1 MRFVA
6 GQCEVN
12 FQNRTHTWQSAC
24 VRTSHSKLGWWFESG
39 KWYLNPLRVATFRI
53 SPCPAG
59 FGEEILD
66 CASSDVFGGGVF
78 PTSAG
83 LMDDS
88 EVAVVHSAM
97 SGAAITEVRPDTEG
111 SFVCK
116 VRAEVSLLLGVP
128 FFSIAVLSDTG
139 LIPEQ
144 MTWSELGSP
153 RCVSIVTKQLTR
165 HLTEDLFGA
174 IEGGDPEG
182 VRALLLDGQD
192 PTSMIVESALNIA
205 VVRGHAAI
213 VGVLLCGGAAVNL
226 IPPGVSHAALHHAV
240 IHGSI
245 LICQQL
251 LQAKADPSLPDRGGC
266 RPIHYAL
273 SGVAASA
280 SAQIAAELLSWGAD
294 AMDRDVDDDTGF
306 SMAVPGRLTSL
317 CLTSCWNR
325 LVWCDVFQRHIEVI
339 VEYGWTPALACT
351 CASMHKQIP
360 LVSRLIETDA
370 FGGSAGHNPFLPMCL
385 FGASLVGWAPKLP
398 ADLLPLQYLF
408 RHPGSMSTHAM
419 ERVQVQLAEFYRAMN
434 PYSYTLAKFP
444 TLFWILPVPFEILES
459 RVTWCYKLE
468 VARIF
473 FCLIKDGMSSQLECA
488 MIAFFWPEI
497 QEDPSLLEVVST
509 SKTSLS
515 RRDWIKKQVFAL
527 VWLHVLSSPSQHSV
541 FHRYVALFVALKTCP
556 WSRRPSKAKAA
567 QEKVLGIGVQ
577 DKKGGASRFS
587 DFESQTPSTFF
598 DAQEEADPL
607 FLETVKQ
614 RIASM
619 EAICCDFKVVL
630 ALHPRYWHMLPSPFA
645 VEHDSQWQFEASS
658 MRDKLSQA
666 AAALT
671 VDSNVPSEQCLNR
684 IDKRMRVYIGV
695 LRAFTAQLLRLPKHV
710 VWTVNPC
717 DAEVCK
723 RVWEREM
730 HLLRSRCRNF
740 AVHRELLGNG
750 CWESAGDCSAD
761 ALGGSAKMQGE
772 AKMMWEGG
780 VSHQR
785 QEKKARTALVSP
797 DHNRRIALNLR
808 ALRLEGR
815 LVAPTTSQSR
825 CPSFF
830 CLKDFN
836 LHPLALQ
843 EGFLQRSI
851 MPRKPLTW
859 PCSSP
864 EVLDHLHL
872 LHPHPRDQWLTF
884 QADVHAYFSNGRRA
898 SLSATGLIHRF
909 SHGFDPHSTLAQMRG
924 GSNWPRPR
932 YLKSYVPISLWLKLQ
947 ELDYT
952 EDLMAMLSAQPRPEV
967 EICHLLQR
975 LIHKNPADADIF
987 LELAKSE
994 AQIRHDWALAADVGS
1009 SQGTWMHASFEC
1021 LLNGGYVSTHD
1032 EEMDLFLSFLRQME
1046 PLGAK
1051 VYRTEWTIYA
1061 SKEDLAGSI
1070 DLVLQLPDQRMILV
1084 DWKRTK
1090 QISSKSNGFGKFML
1104 GCLAALPD
1112 ATLSHYRLQLNIYR

>member
-1 MRFVA
+1 MNVISSTDD
-6 GQCEVN
+6 QPTN
-12 FQNRTHTWQSAC
+12 WKSNQSNHY
-24 VRTSHSKLGWWFESG
+24 T
-39 KWYLNPLRVATFRI
+39 
-53 SPCPAG
+53 
-59 FGEEILD
+59 
-66 CASSDVFGGGVF
+66 
-78 PTSAG
+78 
-83 LMDDS
+83 
-88 EVAVVHSAM
+88 
-97 SGAAITEVRPDTEG
+97 AAR
-111 SFVCK
+111 
-116 VRAEVSLLLGVP
+116 
-128 FFSIAVLSDTG
+128 
-139 LIPEQ
+139 
-144 MTWSELGSP
+144 
-153 RCVSIVTKQLTR
+153 
-165 HLTEDLFGA
+165 
-174 IEGGDPEG
+174 
-182 VRALLLDGQD
+182 
-192 PTSMIVESALNIA
+192 
-205 VVRGHAAI
+205 
-213 VGVLLCGGAAVNL
+213 
-226 IPPGVSHAALHHAV
+226 
-240 IHGSI
+240 
-245 LICQQL
+245 
-251 LQAKADPSLPDRGGC
+251 
-266 RPIHYAL
+266 
-273 SGVAASA
+273 
-280 SAQIAAELLSWGAD
+280 IAAELLSWGAD

-419 ERVQVQLAEFYRAMN
+419 ERIQVQLAEFYRAMN

-459 RVTWCYKLE
+459 RVTC
-468 VARIF
+468 
-473 FCLIKDGMSSQLECA
+473 
-488 MIAFFWPEI
+488 
-497 QEDPSLLEVVST
+497 
-509 SKTSLS
+509 
-515 RRDWIKKQVFAL
+515 
-527 VWLHVLSSPSQHSV
+527 
-541 FHRYVALFVALKTCP
+541 
-556 WSRRPSKAKAA
+556 
-567 QEKVLGIGVQ
+567 
-577 DKKGGASRFS
+577 
-587 DFESQTPSTFF
+587 QTPSTFF

-645 VEHDSQWQFEASS
+645 VEHDSQWQFEA
-658 MRDKLSQA
+658 
-666 AAALT
+666 T

-780 VSHQR
+780 VSRQR

-836 LHPLALQ
+836 LH
-843 EGFLQRSI
+843 
-851 MPRKPLTW
+851 T
-859 PCSSP
+859 
-864 EVLDHLHL
+864 L
-872 LHPHPRDQWLTF
+872 LCK
-884 QADVHAYFSNGRRA
+884 RA
-898 SLSATGLIHRF
+898 SCKGALC
-909 SHGFDPHSTLAQMRG
+909 HGSPWRGPKSLTICTSFTRTREISGSPSKQTSMRIFG
-924 GSNWPRPR
+924 
-932 YLKSYVPISLWLKLQ
+932 
-947 ELDYT
+947 T
-952 EDLMAMLSAQPRPEV
+952 V
-967 EICHLLQR
+967 EG
-975 LIHKNPADADIF
+975 PVF
-987 LELAKSE
+987 LP
-994 AQIRHDWALAADVGS
+994 QGS
-1009 SQGTWMHASFEC
+1009 STDFHMVLILSPRLRRCEEGQIGPAQGIWNPMSP
-1021 LLNGGYVSTHD
+1021 S
-1032 EEMDLFLSFLRQME
+1032 R
-1046 PLGAK
+1046 
-1051 VYRTEWTIYA
+1051 
-1061 SKEDLAGSI
+1061 
-1070 DLVLQLPDQRMILV
+1070 
-1084 DWKRTK
+1084 
-1090 QISSKSNGFGKFML
+1090 FG
-1104 GCLAALPD
+1104 
-1112 ATLSHYRLQLNIYR
+1112 